1 MTKLTKELIEE
12 ALKKCN
18 AYHGAV
24 TAPVSVDVVRAM
36 ARQLLA
42 GLEQEP
48 VAWKHRLV
56 ELSTGQSDHW
66 KLTSR
71 KTESTQGDRFRVE
84 VIPLYAA
91 PQLPQPAV
99 VDDVSIQKAAAW
111 LDGVISSSP
120 GMKEPVTC
128 RAAML
133 MLSARRNGQKF
144 GC

>member
-12 ALKKCN
+12 ALKKCD

-48 VAWKHRLV
+48 VGITDRSEIEGLKRGEMANVMPPDFKGV
-56 ELSTGQSDHW
+56 DA
-66 KLTSR
+66 
-71 KTESTQGDRFRVE
+71 GDE
-84 VIPLYAA
+84 VLLYAA

-99 VDDVSIQKAAAW
+99 VPPAIEPDYEVIKRILPTANPDEYACCIAADMWNA
-111 LDGVISSSP
+111 
-120 GMKEPVTC
+120 C

-133 MLSARRNGQKF
+133 EAAPQQEVK
-144 GC
+144 